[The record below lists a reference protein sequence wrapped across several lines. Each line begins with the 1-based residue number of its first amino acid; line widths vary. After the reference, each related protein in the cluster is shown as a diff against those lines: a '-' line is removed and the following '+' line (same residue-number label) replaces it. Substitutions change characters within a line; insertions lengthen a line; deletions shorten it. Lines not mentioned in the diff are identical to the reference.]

1 MKCSPL
7 CTVSSSNLHNAHGYV
22 CDIVSKEMRNDAV
35 DMAVSIAFV
44 GSYVSQAVL
53 REVVDSVVVFC
64 SQNSTC

>member
-1 MKCSPL
+1 
-7 CTVSSSNLHNAHGYV
+7 LHNAHGYV